1 MNRNPASVT
10 TIAANNYLTGGIQP
24 VAGVTFSKLTGRE
37 NARTGT
43 ETTIVF
49 EGEYIAI
56 KNQQAFNRRWG
67 VFQQALDRIDGGTRY
82 QLTAT
87 FPMDENGR
95 EPVNLSGMYEL
106 DIEMSQP
113 SVYCNPILRG
123 TKDVDGNY
131 IATPLLTDDLIA
143 LVARVV
149 SNYQAGEYSMTSVVG
164 GSPVTDGGWAQAI
177 ADIKKGITN
186 TNYQARA
193 LQLFASVAA
202 LQTTSYIEETTVLR
216 RTITVALPGQA
227 EATYEGAG
235 EIWTSSEVSI
245 WENISPNGWFQLDPN
260 MQWRKSK
267 PQVILA
273 AGQKT
278 QIAYTYTEFKQAN
291 GLLYKPYASAK
302 LLYADITDL
311 PPGA

>member
-10 TIAANNYLTGGIQP
+10 TIAAKNYWTGGIQP
-24 VAGVTFSKLTGRE
+24 VAGVTFVKLSGRE

-49 EGEYIAI
+49 EGDYIPI
-56 KNQQAFNRRWG
+56 KNQQAFNRKWG
-67 VFQQALDRIDGGTRY
+67 VFQQALDRMEGATRY

-87 FPMDENGR
+87 FPLDEEGR
-95 EPVNLSGMYEL
+95 EPVNLSGVYEL
-106 DIEMSQP
+106 DIELSQP
-113 SVYCNPILRG
+113 SVYCNPVLRG
-123 TKDVDGNY
+123 TKDIDGNVL
-131 IATPLLTDDLIA
+131 TPTLLPDDAIA

-149 SNYQAGEYSMTSVVG
+149 SNFQAGDYSMTNTVG
-164 GSPVTDGGWAQAI
+164 GSPVTDGGWSKAI
-177 ADIKKGITN
+177 ADIKAGITN
-186 TNYQARA
+186 SNYQARA
-193 LQLFASVAA
+193 IQLFATVAA
-202 LQTTSYIEETTVLR
+202 LQTTSYVEETSVLR

-245 WENISPNGWFQLDPN
+245 WENISPDGWFQLDPN

-267 PQVILA
+267 PQVIVA

-302 LLYADITDL
+302 LLYADVTDL